1 MKRTHLIAIAVGAL
15 LLSSSTIGLAQA
27 GSHKEAKS
35 SHSKEEKG
43 KAIKLKNRS
52 EIHFFDTSTVIPHP
66 HFDTSTVTSPVDI
79 EEEDGNMP
87 RFDTSTVISHGDDSG
102 DLSEQSEQNGQ
113 QGDHGKHGNQGD
125 HGKHGNQG
133 DHKDSF
139 SGTLPA
145 SPPGTS
151 ND

>member
-1 MKRTHLIAIAVGAL
+1 MKRTHLVTIAVGAL

-27 GSHKEAKS
+27 GSHKEAKR

-43 KAIKLKNRS
+43 QAIKLNSHS
-52 EIHFFDTSTVIPHP
+52 EIQFFDTSTVLPLP

-102 DLSEQSEQNGQ
+102 DLSEQSDQSEQSEQSDQ
-113 QGDHGKHGNQGD
+113 QGDHDQHE
-125 HGKHGNQG
+125 NQG

-139 SGTLPA
+139 SGTPPA
-145 SPPGTS
+145 SPPGIS